1 MLNLL
6 QHPQFAGSWR
16 MLVAMLMSGTIGLFV
31 VESGQDTA
39 TVVFY
44 RCLLGGA
51 ALLLYLSWQRGWQK
65 LSVQQSGYLLA
76 GGLALVAN
84 WFACLALTNSVRFQ
98 LQRWSI
104 TPSHS
109 SCCC

>member
-1 MLNLL
+1 MQSLL

-44 RCLLGGA
+44 
-51 ALLLYLSWQRGWQK
+51 
-65 LSVQQSGYLLA
+65 
-76 GGLALVAN
+76 
-84 WFACLALTNSVRFQ
+84 LTLIRPKPHF
-98 LQRWSI
+98 SI
-104 TPSHS
+104 LNIPA
-109 SCCC
+109 